1 MSTAFKSRVYTDR
14 PAYADYDAPLKFQ
27 AIEGIIARRLRGY
40 SFPLGNRTE
49 YRCIKMNKV
58 YTLDTIK
65 LRLCSNWKEP
75 RKAGEKDAAL
85 H

>member
-1 MSTAFKSRVYTDR
+1 MSPFSHGELVQMETAVKNR
-14 PAYADYDAPLKFQ
+14 AQ
-27 AIEGIIARRLRGY
+27 RRTCKNCRY
-40 SFPLGNRTE
+40 SFLLSNRTE

-75 RKAGEKDAAL
+75 RKAGERDER
-85 H
+85 

>member
-1 MSTAFKSRVYTDR
+1 MS
-14 PAYADYDAPLKFQ
+14 PLSHG
-27 AIEGIIARRLRGY
+27 ELRQMEEAAKNRAQRHTCKNCRY
-40 SFPLGNRTE
+40 SFPLSNRTE

-75 RKAGEKDAAL
+75 RKAGEKDAEI

>member
-1 MSTAFKSRVYTDR
+1 MS
-14 PAYADYDAPLKFQ
+14 PLSHG
-27 AIEGIIARRLRGY
+27 ELRQMEEAAKNRAQRHTCKNCCY

-75 RKAGEKDAAL
+75 RKAGEKDAEI